1 MRVSFVFLIP
11 LLIYAQDL
19 GTVSGT
25 VLDAE
30 TGSGLPGVNI
40 MLKGTYY
47 GAATDMDGKFFIQNV
62 SPGSYDVEVSMIA
75 YKVILK
81 TGVTILKS
89 HNDCPFF
96 QLCQKARYPNRL
108 LSLSEKEL

>member
-1 MRVSFVFLIP
+1 M
-11 LLIYAQDL
+11 LIYAQDL

-81 TGVTILKS
+81 TGVTILPGETIS
-89 HNDCPFF
+89 LTFNME
-96 QLCQKARYPNRL
+96 ATV
-108 LSLSEKEL
+108 LSF